1 MEHQKIMPATP
12 CPAFE
17 ENLVLLHYGDL
28 SGAERDQLAAHATSC
43 AGCAGYLNEIAT
55 LLPLTV
61 KTDAPPEEFWLN
73 YKRELR
79 HKIDDAS
86 ERKGRWRRWAALLQP
101 RYLPAFATA
110 ALVVLALTFT
120 LGKGHWS
127 AKNNVADDEL
137 AATLPV
143 AENLEFF
150 SAMDV
155 LDDLD
160 LLDLMGNQANNAA

>member
-1 MEHQKIMPATP
+1 MDHSKATP
-12 CPAFE
+12 CQPLE
-17 ENLVLLHYGDL
+17 ENLVLFHYGDL
-28 SGAERDQLAAHATSC
+28 SGAERDRLAAHVASC
-43 AGCAGYLNEIAT
+43 AGCATYLNELAT
-55 LLPLTV
+55 LLPLTL
-61 KTDAPPEEFWLN
+61 KTDAPPKQFWLN

-79 HKIDDAS
+79 HKLDAAS
-86 ERKGRWRRWAALLQP
+86 ERKSGWQRFAAFFQP
-101 RYLPAFATA
+101 RYLQAFATA

-120 LGKGHWS
+120 LGKSQWS

-160 LLDLMGNQANNAA
+160 LLDLLGNPTNNAA